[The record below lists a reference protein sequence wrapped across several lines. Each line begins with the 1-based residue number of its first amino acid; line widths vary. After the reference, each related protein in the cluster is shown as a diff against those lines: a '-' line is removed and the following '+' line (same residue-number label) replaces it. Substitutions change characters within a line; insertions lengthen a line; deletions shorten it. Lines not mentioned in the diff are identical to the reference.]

1 MPFVERGGYD
11 GAVARRDPTKTF
23 IRYRPSFDFSLTG
36 LIYCSIM
43 MFMALAAMNSQ
54 ANLLFGVFGLMA
66 GVLLISGSISRLV
79 LRKLEVRRVLPD
91 MAVVGRKC
99 AIMYEFVNK
108 KRFWP
113 SLSVSMGELDGCE
126 GFVKQPFTYMLHA
139 AAKMTARVPTDVV
152 PKRRGLHVLDRYQI
166 GTSFPFGFIKRAVT
180 RRQKDALL
188 VCPALGQVDARL
200 LKLCQSADK
209 TGAVMRPRRGGLDEF
224 YGLKEYRT
232 GENPRWIYWKRSAR
246 TGVLVA
252 REMTQA
258 APPKLMLLVDTYL
271 PEVSPTGYADVERT
285 IAMAASL
292 AHHALDAGMA
302 VGLHVWGGQEG
313 WITLPPNRGKRHA
326 RDILAAL
333 AQLPRNVSHSPKML
347 MADSR
352 EFLKGGA
359 TPVVLTPR
367 QITVAR
373 TEAGRGGQLIL
384 SATSREASRWF
395 RFDPNID
402 FSRTMPEEEGQ
413 KTIDRKRRE
422 AEGRWKWFWRKISTN
437 GAEADRADGA
447 LHLLK
452 PEMEKVEV
460 RSSKFETHSTAKSS
474 KSQTWGDGG
483 F

>member
-1 MPFVERGGYD
+1 M
-11 GAVARRDPTKTF
+11 ARRDPYKTF

-36 LIYCSIM
+36 LIYCSMM

-79 LRKLEVRRVLPD
+79 LRKLLVRRVLPD
-91 MAVVGRKC
+91 MGVVGRKC
-99 AIMYEFVNK
+99 TIVYEFENR

-139 AAKMTARVPTDVV
+139 AAKMTARVPTEVV
-152 PKRRGLHVLDRYQI
+152 PKRRGLHLLNRYQI

-188 VCPALGQVDARL
+188 VCPALGKVDARL

-209 TGAVMRPRRGGLDEF
+209 SGAVMRPRRGGLDEF
-224 YGLKEYRT
+224 YGLKEYRQ

-246 TGVLVA
+246 TGVLVS

-271 PEVSPTGYADVERT
+271 PQAAPQGYADVERT

-292 AHHALDAGMA
+292 ADHAMDAGMA
-302 VGLHVWGGQEG
+302 VGLHVWGGDSGEYGG
-313 WITLPPNRGKRHA
+313 WITLAPNRGKRHS

-333 AQLPRNVSHSPKML
+333 AQLPRNVSHSPRML
-347 MADSR
+347 LDNSR

-359 TPVVLTPR
+359 TPVIFTPR
-367 QITVAR
+367 DISIGR
-373 TEAGRGGQLIL
+373 MEAGRGGMMVL
-384 SATSREASRWF
+384 SATGPEASRWF

-402 FSRTMPEEEGQ
+402 FSRTMPAEDGQ
-413 KTIDRKRRE
+413 KTIDRRVRAENPWWRRFIE
-422 AEGRWKWFWRKISTN
+422 RWPLAAERKS
-437 GAEADRADGA
+437 
-447 LHLLK
+447 
-452 PEMEKVEV
+452 PP
-460 RSSKFETHSTAKSS
+460 TAAGKQQPAS
-474 KSQTWGDGG
+474 
-483 F
+483 